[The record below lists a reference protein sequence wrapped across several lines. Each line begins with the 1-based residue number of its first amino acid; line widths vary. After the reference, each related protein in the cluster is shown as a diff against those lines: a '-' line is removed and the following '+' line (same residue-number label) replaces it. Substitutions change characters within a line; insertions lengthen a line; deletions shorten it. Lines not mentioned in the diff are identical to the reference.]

1 MRREQVKRMLE
12 SYRQCK
18 ARRESLALE
27 IDLAERQL
35 SEARER
41 MTEDAVLP
49 GHDLARAPGGGAG
62 DPTARLAVKF
72 ASGYQPRYILEMA
85 GDIRRMRDEMRECET
100 VCRCVEAWRGVL
112 NERELLVI
120 DRHVIGGESYAD
132 VLEDYA
138 RRFPATALTSLD
150 GVKCVNK
157 RAIGKIFAAA
167 GA

>member
-18 ARRESLALE
+18 ARRESLGLE
-27 IDLAERQL
+27 IEMARRQL
-35 SEARER
+35 AAARER
-41 MTEDAVLP
+41 MEADAVLP
-49 GHDLARAPGGGAG
+49 GHELAAARGGGTG
-62 DPTARLAVKF
+62 DPTARLAVRF

-85 GDIRRMRDEMRECET
+85 GDIRRMEDEQRECEA
-100 VCRCVEAWRGVL
+100 VCRCVDAWRGVL
-112 NERELLVI
+112 NERELLVL

-138 RRFPATALTSLD
+138 RQFSATALTSLD

-157 RAIGKIFAAA
+157 RAIQKIYAAA